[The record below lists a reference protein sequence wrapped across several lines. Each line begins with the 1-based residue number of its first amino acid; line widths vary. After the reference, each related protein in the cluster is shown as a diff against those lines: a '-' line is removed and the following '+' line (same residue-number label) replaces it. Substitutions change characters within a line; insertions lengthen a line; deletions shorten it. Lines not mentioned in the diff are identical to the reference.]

1 MTIAFC
7 DAFKIAI
14 MLLGDSYLFCILNG
28 GSLFWTKPAAPA
40 PGALILTPPIVDV
53 SFDVDDVD
61 DVVDVVNTGGLGVDV
76 VNLVDVDDVE
86 AKGCGV
92 CKVCTHFDA
101 TREKFW
107 PSGGNTTL
115 PLT

>member
-1 MTIAFC
+1 MTIVFC
-7 DAFKIAI
+7 DASYFAI
-14 MLLGDSYLFCILNG
+14 MLLGDSIRICILNG

-40 PGALILTPPIVDV
+40 PGALILTPPVVDV
-53 SFDVDDVD
+53 GFDVD
-61 DVVDVVNTGGLGVDV
+61 DVVDVVDAVDV
-76 VNLVDVDDVE
+76 GEEGVEGVVGVDVDDVE
-86 AKGCGV
+86 AKGCRR
-92 CKVCTHFDA
+92 CRVCTHFDA

>member
-14 MLLGDSYLFCILNG
+14 MLLGDSHLFCILNG

-53 SFDVDDVD
+53 GFDVDDDDYVD
-61 DVVDVVNTGGLGVDV
+61 DVVDVVDVVNTGGVGVDV
-76 VNLVDVDDVE
+76 VNIVYVDDVE
-86 AKGCGV
+86 AKG
-92 CKVCTHFDA
+92 
-101 TREKFW
+101 
-107 PSGGNTTL
+107 
-115 PLT
+115 